1 MTSPSSVPE
10 RLALA
15 IDKLRELA
23 AECSECSGTG
33 VVTHLD
39 PRGTAYDTQDFC
51 DSCHDIRDVIAR
63 CLA

>member
-1 MTSPSSVPE
+1 MTSPSEAE

-15 IDKLRELA
+15 IDKLREVA
-23 AECSECSGTG
+23 AGCGDCGGTG

-39 PRGTAYDTQDFC
+39 VRGTVYDRQDFC

-63 CLA
+63 CSA

>member
-1 MTSPSSVPE
+1 MTSPSEIAE

-15 IDKLRELA
+15 IAKLREVA
-23 AECSECSGTG
+23 GECGDCGGTG

-39 PRGTAYDTQDFC
+39 VRGTVYDRQDFC

-63 CLA
+63 CSA